1 MHHQV
6 TIPGPCVSKIVAGIG
21 KRNGQTI
28 SYRSAYGAAIG
39 QGVQLYNVQSVRKC
53 KRRFFSKKCWNENI
67 SVPRGV
73 QPHELDA
80 VRNGLDNRI
89 FSAVAQ
95 AAQSGRLLRMIRKDK
110 RDPFNGRRQSFNQM
124 NQQRQVLK
132 GVNKSVTIEAIHSMV
147 GQRVAI
153 DKERLFAGK
162 TVRVEC
168 PRTGIHRVRAIATS
182 ESEYTIT
189 VETIAKLD

>member
-1 MHHQV
+1 
-6 TIPGPCVSKIVAGIG
+6 
-21 KRNGQTI
+21 
-28 SYRSAYGAAIG
+28 
-39 QGVQLYNVQSVRKC
+39 
-53 KRRFFSKKCWNENI
+53 
-67 SVPRGV
+67 
-73 QPHELDA
+73 
-80 VRNGLDNRI
+80 
-89 FSAVAQ
+89 
-95 AAQSGRLLRMIRKDK
+95 MIRKDK
-110 RDPFNGRRQSFNQM
+110 TDPFNGRRQSFNQM
-124 NQQRQVLK
+124 TQQRQVLK

-162 TVRVEC
+162 AVRVEC